1 MSNITLKLAGSDNK
15 EHNVDYFDIISCEK
29 NGANSFLLIKDGR
42 EQTEKLSIAMP
53 VDALRSRINDMER
66 YVKKLKDIT
75 FDNLSGIENKYKDF
89 FSQKRSKITD
99 YVAITWSQP
108 VEIRF
113 AADRS
118 LAPEIMDE
126 IREKFWTAEE
136 V

>member
-1 MSNITLKLAGSDNK
+1 MSNIKLKLAGSDNK

-29 NGANSFLLIKDGR
+29 NGAHSLLLIKDGR
-42 EQTEKLSIAMP
+42 DQTEKLSIAMP
-53 VDALRSRINDMER
+53 IDALLSRINDMDR

-75 FDNLSGIENKYKDF
+75 FDNLSGIERRYTEF
-89 FSQKRSKITD
+89 FIEKKSKITD

-113 AADRS
+113 AADKS